1 MDEFY
6 RPQEAQER
14 PRVIGGP
21 SSGFVVETCQGWPN
35 IVWKAHV
42 AARQHMRLA
51 TIMGAASGSATAWR
65 GHEWWGSG
73 AVGMSGD
80 SDMQTQRAWLTQR
93 GSTCD
98 MGNWWYRSSA
108 WWCGLWRQRWN
119 MAAKSIV
126 LLDST
131 NGNETYYIRQLGKAG
146 TYGLTES
153 WYILDSQ

>member
-1 MDEFY
+1 MGEFY

-65 GHEWWGSG
+65 GHEWWGQRCSG
-73 AVGMSGD
+73 YEWR
-80 SDMQTQRAWLTQR
+80 QRHADTESMTDAARQHMRYGQL
-93 GSTCD
+93 
-98 MGNWWYRSSA
+98 WYRSSA